1 MISLLRRKARKNELT
16 LKEYETF
23 LDDWYPNV
31 SANELKE
38 LLAFIENQSM
48 FDVINVRY
56 IVAKKPVQTSH
67 PSFFKYYL
75 YLYKFLSSKYPAGPH
90 PNRVA
95 RVLAGYMKKNN
106 LNVVVENTAGLAY
119 ATVYKKSMKFYIGSA

>member
-1 MISLLRRKARKNELT
+1 MISCLRKKARRNELT

-23 LDDWYPNV
+23 LDDWYPTV

-90 PNRVA
+90 PNSVA

-106 LNVVVENTAGLAY
+106 LNADVENTTGLAY
-119 ATVYKKSMKFYIGSA
+119 ATVYKKRMTFYIGSA